1 MPQGLS
7 VWRSKSTWRNPY
19 VIAGAAVV
27 LGASLAVSSV
37 SMAATKA
44 PANTPGSVPVPKTVP
59 ASAYITPHTATPI
72 KHVVVIFDENVSFDH
87 YFGTYPNA
95 ANTDGS
101 PFHAKK
107 GTPKVNG
114 LTPALLTSNPNSF
127 NPQRL
132 TPSEALTCDQNHGYT
147 AEQQAADGGKMDKFV
162 QFTDHDTC
170 TGQPILF
177 GQPGLVMDYYDG
189 NTVTGL
195 WNYAQHYAMS
205 DNMYNTNYGPSTPGA
220 VNVMSGNDSGAM
232 AVDPTTGAP
241 VSDPGAVGS
250 VNSNG
255 LGTLFGDIDPA
266 FDQCSDNSHTST
278 NPVGV
283 LTGKNIGDLLNA
295 RHITWGW
302 FQGGFAPTGTGSN
315 GDAICG
321 ATHTNIGGIPV
332 QDYVPH
338 HEPFQLY
345 ASTANPD
352 HLPPSSEAAI
362 GRTDQAN
369 HQYDISE
376 FFKTLKK
383 GNMPSVSFL
392 KPPAYQNGHAANSD
406 PLDEQ
411 HFLVN
416 TINQIELS
424 KDWKST
430 AIIVTY
436 DDSDGWYD
444 HQSSPTV
451 NGSQDPALDQAQCM
465 AAPIALGKFNDRCG
479 YGPRLPFLVISP
491 FAKQDF
497 VGHKVLDQSS
507 VVKFIEDN
515 WLNGQ
520 TIGKGSFDEAA
531 GSIDGP
537 GGLFSFEQRP
547 NDKTL
552 LLDSV
557 TGEVIGKVKAKKHEH
572 GR

>member
-1 MPQGLS
+1 MGRGLS

-27 LGASLAVSSV
+27 LGASLAVSTV
-37 SMAATKA
+37 SLASTKA
-44 PANTPGSVPVPKTVP
+44 PANTPGSVPVPRTVP
-59 ASAYITPHTATPI
+59 ASAYIAPHTATPI

-114 LTPALLTSNPNSF
+114 LTPALLTSNPNKF

-132 TPSEALTCDQNHGYT
+132 SPSEALTCDQNHSYMP
-147 AEQQAADGGKMDKFV
+147 EQQAADGGKMDMFV

-177 GQPGLVMDYYDG
+177 GEPGLVMDYYDG
-189 NTVTGL
+189 NTVTAL

-205 DNMYNTNYGPSTPGA
+205 DNMYDTNYGPSTPGA
-220 VNVMSGNDSGAM
+220 VNLISGNDSGAM

-241 VSDPGAVGS
+241 VSDTGSVGS
-250 VNSNG
+250 VNSKG

-266 FDQCSDNSHTST
+266 FDECSDNSHTST

-283 LTGKNIGDLLNA
+283 LTGKNIGDLLNSK
-295 RHITWGW
+295 HVTWGW

-315 GDAICG
+315 GDAVCG
-321 ATHTNIGGIPV
+321 ETHNNIGGIPV
-332 QDYVPH
+332 QDYVAH

-369 HQYDISE
+369 HQYDITD

-383 GNMPSVSFL
+383 NNMPAVSFL

-411 HFLVN
+411 HWLVN

-424 KDWKST
+424 KAWKST

-444 HQSSPTV
+444 HQSSPTI
-451 NGSQDPALDQAQCM
+451 NGSNDPTLDQAQCM
-465 AAPIALGKFNDRCG
+465 AAPVSLGKFNDRCG

-491 FAKQDF
+491 FAKQNF
-497 VGHKVLDQSS
+497 VGHKVIDQSS
-507 VVKFIEDN
+507 VIKFIEDN
-515 WLNGQ
+515 WLNGKRL
-520 TIGKGSFDEAA
+520 GKGSFDETA

-537 GGLFSFEQRP
+537 GGLFSFNQRP
-547 NDKTL
+547 DDKAL

-557 TGEVIGKVKAKKHEH
+557 TGEVIGKVKAHKHV
-572 GR
+572 R

>member
-1 MPQGLS
+1 MGQGLS

-27 LGASLAVSSV
+27 LGASLTVSTV
-37 SMAATKA
+37 SLASTKA
-44 PANTPGSVPVPKTVP
+44 PANTPGSVSVPKTVP
-59 ASAYITPHTATPI
+59 ATAYIAPHTATPI

-114 LTPALLTSNPNSF
+114 LTPALLTSNPNTF

-132 TPSEALTCDQNHGYT
+132 SSSEALTCDQNHSYMP
-147 AEQQAADGGKMDKFV
+147 EQQAADGGKMDMFV

-177 GQPGLVMDYYDG
+177 GEPGLVMDYYDG

-205 DNMYNTNYGPSTPGA
+205 DNMYDTNYGPSTPGA
-220 VNVMSGNDSGAM
+220 VNLISGNNSGAM

-241 VSDPGAVGS
+241 VSDTGAVGS
-250 VNSNG
+250 VNSKG

-283 LTGKNIGDLLNA
+283 LTGKNIGDLLNTK
-295 RHITWGW
+295 HVTWGW

-315 GDAICG
+315 GDAVCG
-321 ATHTNIGGIPV
+321 ETHNNIGGIPV
-332 QDYVPH
+332 QDYVAH

-369 HQYDISE
+369 HQYDISD

-383 GNMPSVSFL
+383 NNVPAVSFL

-411 HFLVN
+411 HWLVN

-424 KDWKST
+424 KAWKST

-444 HQSSPTV
+444 HQSSPTI
-451 NGSQDPALDQAQCM
+451 NGSTDPALDQAQCM
-465 AAPIALGKFNDRCG
+465 AAPVSLGKFNDRCG

-491 FAKQDF
+491 FAKQNF
-497 VGHKVLDQSS
+497 VGHKVIDQSS
-507 VVKFIEDN
+507 VIKFIEDN
-515 WLNGQ
+515 WLNGKRL
-520 TIGKGSFDEAA
+520 GKGSFDETA

-537 GGLFSFEQRP
+537 GGLFSFNQRP
-547 NDKTL
+547 NDKAL

-557 TGEVIGKVKAKKHEH
+557 TGEVIGKVKSHKH